1 MPLRLTIRSG
11 VPRGA
16 SRTRMRDRVS
26 SHIFF
31 ISSPLRPM
39 MLPTF
44 PTGTMRR
51 NTQSPGHPSHLLSGG
66 GAAAVVSVS
75 VSAGGCAAE
84 TLSGES
90 RFPAV
95 PLWSGWAVAIVLRV
109 YGGNETHRR
118 LPLLL
123 SFTVRF
129 FFFCFWLME
138 LLILKFKFIY
148 FVFLL
153 TFYFTLNPLY
163 KF

>member
-1 MPLRLTIRSG
+1 MEQNARPTADSLFSASISDNPKTRLNILITASIAGERAASISSLPDTSTIRSG

-66 GAAAVVSVS
+66 GAAAVVSAS
-75 VSAGGCAAE
+75 PSAGGCAAE
-84 TLSGES
+84 TLSGDS
-90 RFPAV
+90 RLPAE
-95 PLWSGWAVAIVLRV
+95 PFWSGCAVAI
-109 YGGNETHRR
+109 
-118 LPLLL
+118 
-123 SFTVRF
+123 
-129 FFFCFWLME
+129 
-138 LLILKFKFIY
+138 
-148 FVFLL
+148 
-153 TFYFTLNPLY
+153 
-163 KF
+163 